1 MEKYSSIWEGKS
13 IWDAEAT
20 DWVSSLLSQAEQEAE
35 ETEQQQAEEED
46 EDEEFMNQLL
56 EDEMRES
63 GESRRSSQNLEGIYT
78 SSGGGGKNIPQGGSI
93 AVSHNNPGNIKFGEF
108 AKKYGAT
115 EGRRATDGGVFAQF
129 PDVETGLKAKQD
141 LLLGSG
147 YRNLTVDQAMKRWSN
162 NGYGGEL
169 YPEIANRKIS
179 DLSGEEL
186 SLLSQKQIKREDG
199 AMARKMGIKQ
209 YGGYSN
215 IREENGE
222 WIGDEIDAN
231 GIPHT
236 VMINPAYVNSYGFR
250 KNKFDFQL
258 PSNYGMMSQPPIQLP
273 EVEIEGK
280 RNSNASQEDP
290 TILSPIRDI
299 FGAIVDE
306 QSKVEDKK
314 FLSNIPSDV
323 YDLFKDVSTFAKN
336 KANTAIDAINTG
348 MDTTISYLGDQ
359 QNNENIAKANKW
371 LADERYTPVRNSRNK
386 KRAYI

>member
-1 MEKYSSIWEGKS
+1 MDKYSSIWEGKS

-35 ETEQQQAEEED
+35 EMEQQQAQEEED
-46 EDEEFMNQLL
+46 DDAFMNELL
-56 EDEMRES
+56 EEEAQDSDTIVRNQ
-63 GESRRSSQNLEGIYT
+63 SSSLEGLYSFVPSNST
-78 SSGGGGKNIPQGGSI
+78 SKTLPQGGSI

-169 YPEIANRKIS
+169 YPEIANKKIS
-179 DLSGEEL
+179 DLSDEEL
-186 SLLSQKQIKREDG
+186 SSLSQKQIKREDG

-215 IREENGE
+215 IREEKGE

-236 VMINPAYVNSYGFR
+236 VMINPAYVNSYGFK

-258 PSNYGMMSQPPIQLP
+258 PTYQNTSSNLEAGIPDISTNEEEGMF
-273 EVEIEGK
+273 
-280 RNSNASQEDP
+280 D
-290 TILSPIRDI
+290 
-299 FGAIVDE
+299 FGIATKGFDLL
-306 QSKVEDKK
+306 K
-314 FLSNIPSDV
+314 NIG
-323 YDLFKDVSTFAKN
+323 TFAKQ
-336 KANTAIDAINTG
+336 KLGTIVDGIQTG

-371 LADERYTPVRNSRNK
+371 LADERYTPIRNSRNK